1 MIKIYMK
8 YTRETCKN
16 KNNTPLDIYCEG
28 CDLAGEDENSHVSCP
43 FLADST
49 SACLSVE
56 AHSVDFSGVS
66 YANDRHPLWTIT
78 VDDRKFTSYYCT
90 LEKLIVDG
98 EIVYDIDRDD
108 VHRWIALHK
117 SFCDDILRMEAHDKN
132 QNPEDRN
139 FTAQKVEDYAYHEN
153 VTLPCS
159 GGLLISAL
167 GICEHIG
174 NPIIEYGENQFQPD
188 LNRLY

>member
-1 MIKIYMK
+1 MDLFNLM
-8 YTRETCKN
+8 
-16 KNNTPLDIYCEG
+16 DIWYNSEERT
-28 CDLAGEDENSHVSCP
+28 GEDERLIFQMFEPFSAKDAGLMSVLQLAYIGDSVWELFVRNHLVRKGLNVHHMHSECIRHVNAKAQASY
-43 FLADST
+43 LGMLSD
-49 SACLSVE
+49 CLTPEETELVRRGRN
-56 AHSVDFSGVS
+56 AH
-66 YANDRHPLWTIT
+66 AHHP
-78 VDDRKFTSYYCT
+78 VP
-90 LEKLIVDG
+90 
-98 EIVYDIDRDD
+98 
-108 VHRWIALHK
+108 
-117 SFCDDILRMEAHDKN
+117 KN

-188 LNRLY
+188 LYRLY